1 VRLGR
6 IAACAAAALALC
18 GLAACGGGTKAG
30 AAAFVGGT
38 RITDGDVNRYLT
50 VQSTPYSNGQGQ
62 EIRPRVVVL
71 QTLILQQLLEKALAA
86 NGGPPSQAELDKVR
100 EGVLQGATEEQLTA
114 QITKSNFTESFEP
127 VYLRTQELF
136 AIYGLRARATSA
148 DEVITSVNN
157 RDIGVQVS
165 PRYGTWDAKQFALQG
180 EALAPGLSGV
190 LTTGAAPTTGATPS
204 GS

>member
-1 VRLGR
+1 VRLRR

-38 RITDGDVNRYLT
+38 RITDADVNRYLT

-71 QTLILQQLLEKALAA
+71 QTLILQELLSKALAA
-86 NGGPPSQAELDKVR
+86 SGGPPSQSELDRVHDS
-100 EGVLQGATEEQLTA
+100 VLQGATEEQLTS
-114 QITKSNFTESFEP
+114 QITKSNFTASFEP

-136 AIYGLRARATSA
+136 AVLGERLHATSA
-148 DEVITSVNN
+148 DEVIASVNKH
-157 RDIGVQVS
+157 DIGVQVS
-165 PRYGTWDAKQFALQG
+165 PRYGTWDTKQLGLQG

-190 LTTGAAPTTGATPS
+190 LTTGSTTSAPPS
-204 GS
+204 P

>member
-1 VRLGR
+1 MRLRR
-6 IAACAAAALALC
+6 IAACAAVALALC
-18 GLAACGGGTKAG
+18 GLAACGGTKAG

-190 LTTGAAPTTGATPS
+190 LTTGATPS